1 MATFKDEPVDQ
12 LTWERIEEL
21 TAFGKTVEVI
31 RDDRQNIILRVW
43 SGLRNDGSNQ
53 ITTDSHLDY

>member
-1 MATFKDEPVDQ
+1 MATFKDEPADL

-31 RDDRQNIILRVW
+31 REGRHNIILRVW
-43 SGLRNDGSNQ
+43 SGLRKDGSNQ
-53 ITTDSHLDY
+53 INADPHLDY